1 MDEVRVAFSLL
12 AETLSPRR
20 MNQILKQFSLGQV
33 FSESK
38 QVLARFPLPGST
50 YRLLAQP
57 DERQIR
63 EIIRWC
69 QAEGA
74 EMLWRGEIGY
84 PPRLEA
90 LADPPPFL
98 YGQGQ
103 FKILGQDA
111 MAVIGTRR
119 PTAYGRQATFRLST
133 DLARAGL
140 VIVSGLARG
149 LDTEA
154 HKAALDESGLT
165 VAVLGSGLQRVYPQ
179 ENKNLASRIIDSGC
193 LLSEV
198 APPVGPLPWRFVARN
213 RILAALSLGVLVVE
227 AGEKSGALIT
237 ADFALDLGL
246 EVFAV
251 PGSIF
256 AAQSQGCLRLLQEGA
271 KLVCKAEDVLLELGL
286 ATPLAQPS
294 LILSEEEERVH
305 ALLQDGPLGLDELI
319 QQSGLAAAQIL
330 SLLTLLEV
338 KGAIC
343 PLPGRFYRQS

>member
-1 MDEVRVAFSLL
+1 MDEARVAFSLL
-12 AETLSPRR
+12 AETLTARR
-20 MNQILKQFSLGQV
+20 MNQILRQFSLDQV
-33 FSESK
+33 LAEPK
-38 QVLARFPLPGST
+38 QVLARFPLPDST
-50 YRLLAQP
+50 YRLLVQP

-63 EIIRWC
+63 EITRWC

-74 EMLWRGEIGY
+74 AMLWRGETGY
-84 PPRLEA
+84 PHRLEA

-98 YGQGQ
+98 YLQGEV
-103 FKILGQDA
+103 KILEQDA
-111 MAVIGTRR
+111 MAVVGTRR
-119 PTAYGRQATFRLST
+119 PTAYGRQAAFRLST

-154 HKAALDESGLT
+154 HKAALEASGLT

-179 ENKNLASRIIDSGC
+179 ENKNLALRIIDSGC
-193 LLSEV
+193 LLAEV
-198 APPVGPLPWRFVARN
+198 APPVGPQPWRFVARN

-256 AAQSQGCLRLLQEGA
+256 AAQSQGCLGLLQEGA
-271 KLVCKAEDVLLELGL
+271 KLVRNAADVLQELGL
-286 ATPLAQPS
+286 AAPPAQPS
-294 LILSEEEERVH
+294 LILSQEEERVH

-319 QQSGLAAAQIL
+319 QKSGLAAAQML

-338 KGAIC
+338 KGAVH
-343 PLPGRFYRQS
+343 PLPGRFYSQT

>member
-1 MDEVRVAFSLL
+1 LL
-12 AETLSPRR
+12 AETLTARR
-20 MNQILKQFSLGQV
+20 LNQILQQFSPDQV
-33 FSESK
+33 FAEPK
-38 QVLARFPLPGST
+38 QVLARFPLPDSASS
-50 YRLLAQP
+50 LLMQP
-57 DERQIR
+57 DERQIQ
-63 EIIRWC
+63 EITRWC

-74 EMLWRGEIGY
+74 AMLWRGEAGY

-98 YGQGQ
+98 YAQGQ
-103 FKILGQDA
+103 LKLLEPDA
-111 MAVIGTRR
+111 MAVVGTRR
-119 PTAYGRQATFRLST
+119 PTAYGRQATSILST

-154 HKAALDESGLT
+154 HKAALEASGLT

-179 ENKNLASRIIDSGC
+179 ENKNLAARILDSGC
-193 LLSEV
+193 LLAEV
-198 APPVGPLPWRFVARN
+198 PPPVGPMPWRFISRN
-213 RILAALSLGVLVVE
+213 RILAALARGVLVVE

-271 KLVCKAEDVLLELGL
+271 KLVRNAEDVLQELGL
-286 ATPLAQPS
+286 ATPSAQPS
-294 LILSEEEERVH
+294 LILSPEEERVH
-305 ALLQDGPLGLDELI
+305 ALLQEGPLGLDELI
-319 QQSGLAAAQIL
+319 QKSGLAPAQML
-330 SLLTLLEV
+330 ALLTLLEV
-338 KGAIC
+338 KGAVH
-343 PLPGRFYRQS
+343 PLPGRLYRQT